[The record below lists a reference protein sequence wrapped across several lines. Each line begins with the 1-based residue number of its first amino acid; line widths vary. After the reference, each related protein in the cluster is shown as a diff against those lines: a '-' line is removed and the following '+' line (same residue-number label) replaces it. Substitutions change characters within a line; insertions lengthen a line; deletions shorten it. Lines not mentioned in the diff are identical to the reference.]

1 MSTDDPADLPVD
13 LLRTQLHA
21 ARDAVPAPAAA
32 ALTEGA
38 LRRARGIRTRRRA
51 TFAGVALAGVAAVAL
66 VAPGAGP
73 SPMPGPAAP
82 GPTTAS
88 TAPTG
93 VPTAVPMS
101 PTPTPS
107 PSWRVTERCDAT
119 RFLCQ
124 DMPVDVLE
132 VDGATYRVRT
142 SGAQP
147 WGARGHAI
155 QLSVG
160 QRGAVHQVLGGV
172 VGRSGDLSVRASF
185 DVYVDGRLAR
195 HYEDAPLSL
204 LRVGAGRHHVK
215 VVALGDPVAGDLRR
229 RRRVRA
235 VPVSRTTRERVGG
248 RS

>member
-1 MSTDDPADLPVD
+1 MTTDDPAD

-21 ARDAVPAPAAA
+21 VRDAVPAPAAA

-51 TFAGVALAGVAAVAL
+51 TFAGVALAGVAAVAV

-73 SPMPGPAAP
+73 SPMPGPATP

-88 TAPTG
+88 SQ
-93 VPTAVPMS
+93 VPTVAPLGPPPKPS
-101 PTPTPS
+101 PT
-107 PSWRVTERCDAT
+107 WRVTERCDPA
-119 RFLCQ
+119 RLLCQ
-124 DMPVDVLE
+124 DLPVDALE
-132 VDGATYRVRT
+132 VDGATYRVRS

-185 DVYVDGRLAR
+185 DVYVDGRPAR
-195 HYEDAPLSL
+195 HYEDAPLTL

-215 VVALGDPVAGDLRR
+215 VVALGDPVAGAS
-229 RRRVRA
+229 V
-235 VPVSRTTRERVGG
+235 VVGDFAP
-248 RS
+248 SP